1 MKNLY
6 LIIFF
11 LFVCLACTN
20 SKESNK
26 SKQSNK
32 SSLLEISQDSLI
44 IKNLLGKWTHSFE
57 EDSID
62 VKVFRPKSFKFPPSR
77 GRVTFI
83 IKDNNHLEY
92 MPLAANDLHQ
102 FYPGKWTLSG
112 DQLTITYQDRTL
124 TYSILE
130 SSLTILKLQ

>member
-6 LIIFF
+6 LIIFC

-20 SKESNK
+20 SKKTNKTNPVNITDNQVK
-26 SKQSNK
+26 SKDS
-32 SSLLEISQDSLI
+32 ISIQ
-44 IKNLLGKWTHSFE
+44 LGKWTHSRE
-57 EDSID
+57 EDSD
-62 VKVFRPKSFKFPPSR
+62 GVKVFRPSSYKLPPSR

-83 IKDNNHLEY
+83 LKENGELEY

-102 FYPGKWTLSG
+102 FYPGTWSLSG
-112 DQLTITYQDRTL
+112 NKLTLKYQDRTL